1 MFYNSYCVS
10 SADFLQQNECETD
23 SLNEGTIKVPVMLL
37 VLLFFFLVV
46 IIKMRHPRSIDLYEI
61 INLKK

>member
-1 MFYNSYCVS
+1 MFYNSYCVSYCVS

-37 VLLFFFLVV
+37 VLLSSGHY
-46 IIKMRHPRSIDLYEI
+46 KDAPS
-61 INLKK
+61 KKHRFI